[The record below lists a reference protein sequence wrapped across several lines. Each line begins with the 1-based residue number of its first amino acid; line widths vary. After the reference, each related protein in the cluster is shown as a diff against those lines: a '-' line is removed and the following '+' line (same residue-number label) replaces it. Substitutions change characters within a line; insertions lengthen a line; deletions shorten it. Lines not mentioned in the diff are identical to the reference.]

1 VKLASESG
9 MSVPDLGAEAWL
21 FVAHESISD
30 GFALSVGGDAHTTKQ
45 VTNAFHAAYTTNPD
59 FKLFFSFDMS
69 NIPCATAADADFI
82 LDLARNFT
90 QKPNYLHLRG
100 VPYVTTFSGERC
112 NFGVEGDSLDDN
124 AVLNAV
130 WQQGFKDQL
139 DFPVHFAP
147 GFLINPARYMLVPP
161 SWVIARGAGL
171 I

>member
-1 VKLASESG
+1 

-45 VTNAFHAAYTTNPD
+45 VTNAFRAASSTNPD

-69 NIPCATAADADFI
+69 NIPCATAADAEFI
-82 LDLARNFT
+82 LDLARNFAE
-90 QKPNYLHLRG
+90 QPNYLQLRG
-100 VPYVTTFSGERC
+100 LPYVTTFSGEKC
-112 NFGVEGDSLDDN
+112 NFGVEGDDLGDD
-124 AVLNAV
+124 AILNAA

-147 GFLINPARYMLVPP
+147 GFLINPARYGLVPP
-161 SWVIARGAGL
+161 
-171 I
+171 